1 MDQGPVSPSAYW
13 RLVQGNK
20 NFRLLWLAQI
30 VSELGDWL
38 YSIAIYSL
46 LLERTGSAKSVATA
60 VVLQVLPQFFI
71 APAAGVLN
79 DRMSRKRV
87 MILADVVRVGI
98 VLGMLF
104 VLRAE
109 MIWPVYVLLFAETMM
124 WAFFEPARASVIP
137 NITRGPDML
146 VANTLSSTTW
156 SVNLAIGSAVGGV
169 VAVMF
174 GRQTVFVVNALTF
187 LASATLLRAMRFDEP
202 HIANAPPLRVRDL
215 ADFTPILEGV
225 RYIAGDAR
233 LLAILLV
240 KAGLGFMGTNWVILP
255 IFGERVFPVGLNR
268 LDPQRAGMLGMSLLM
283 GARGVGALIGP
294 LICSYWAGQR
304 EPRLRIGILLGF
316 LAGAAGYVAL
326 GGAPSMLIAFLA
338 VVLAHAGGSIIWV
351 FSTNLLQIHTEDR
364 FRGRVFS
371 ADYAFLV
378 LTMSLVSYLSGFLID
393 WGLSVR
399 TLAVLTGVFG
409 IGPAIA
415 WSYALRLWKQPV
427 EASAPDNRNG

>member
-1 MDQGPVSPSAYW
+1 MDQRPVSFSAYW

-87 MILADVVRVGI
+87 MILADVVRAGI

-124 WAFFEPARASVIP
+124 WAFFEPARTSVIP

-169 VAVMF
+169 VAVVF

-187 LASATLLRAMRFDEP
+187 LASAALLRSMRFDEP
-202 HIANAPPLRVRDL
+202 HMANAPPLRAREL
-215 ADFTPILEGV
+215 ADFTPMLEGV

-255 IFGERVFPVGLNR
+255 IFGERVFPVGLDR
-268 LDPQRAGMLGMSLLM
+268 LDPQRAGMLGMSILM
-283 GARGVGALIGP
+283 GARGVGALLGP

-304 EPRLRIGILLGF
+304 EPRLRTGILLGF
-316 LAGAAGYVAL
+316 LAGAGGYLAL
-326 GGAPSMLIAFLA
+326 GGAPSMVIAFSA

-351 FSTNLLQIHTEDR
+351 FSTTLLQTHAEDR

>member
-1 MDQGPVSPSAYW
+1 MEQGPVSFSAYW

-30 VSELGDWL
+30 VSELGDWF

-87 MILADVVRVGI
+87 MILADLVRACI

-104 VLRAE
+104 VLKADLV
-109 MIWPVYVLLFAETMM
+109 WPVYVLLFAETMM
-124 WAFFEPARASVIP
+124 WAFFEPARTSVIP
-137 NITRGPDML
+137 NITRGSDVL

-156 SVNLAIGSAVGGV
+156 SVNLAIGSAVGGA
-169 VAVMF
+169 VAVLL
-174 GRQTVFVVNALTF
+174 GRQTVFAVNALTF
-187 LASATLLRAMRFDEP
+187 LASALLLRGMCFEEP
-202 HIANAPPLRVRDL
+202 HVANAPRLKARDL
-215 ADFTPILEGV
+215 ADFTPMLEGI
-225 RYIAGDAR
+225 RYIAGNSR

-255 IFGERVFPVGLNR
+255 IFGERIFPVGVDR

-304 EPRLRIGILLGF
+304 EPRLRAGILLGF
-316 LAGAAGYVAL
+316 LAGAGGYLAL
-326 GGAPSMLIAFLA
+326 GGAPSVLIAFLA

-351 FSTNLLQIHTEDR
+351 FSTTLLQSHAEDR

-378 LTMSLVSYLSGFLID
+378 LTMSIVSYLSGILID

-415 WSYALRLWKQPV
+415 WFYALRLWKQPAQ
-427 EASAPDNRNG
+427 ASAPDDRNG